1 MKRNDIQERM
11 GSKFEKILTVPYK
24 ILKGNICM
32 SEMLMNGSKKKIIRG
47 ASKNRDQNEFLISC
61 FVPN

>member
-32 SEMLMNGSKKKIIRG
+32 SEMLIMNGSKKKIFRG
-47 ASKNRDQNEFLISC
+47 AAEIFIKMKF
-61 FVPN
+61 